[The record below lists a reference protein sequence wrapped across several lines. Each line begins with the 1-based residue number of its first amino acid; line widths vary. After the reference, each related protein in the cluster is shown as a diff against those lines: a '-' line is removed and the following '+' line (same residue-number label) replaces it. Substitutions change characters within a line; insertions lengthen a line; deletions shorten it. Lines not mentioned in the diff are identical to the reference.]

1 MCGALKGDARQA
13 LIARIGHGFT
23 VWLCHDCA
31 DRPERVCQFIA
42 AYRAARSSTPG
53 DGTGEGMAAG

>member
-13 LIARIGHGFT
+13 LIARTGRGF
-23 VWLCHDCA
+23 VLWLCHDCA
-31 DRPERVCQFIA
+31 GRPERVCRFIA

-53 DGTGEGMAAG
+53 DGADEGMVAE